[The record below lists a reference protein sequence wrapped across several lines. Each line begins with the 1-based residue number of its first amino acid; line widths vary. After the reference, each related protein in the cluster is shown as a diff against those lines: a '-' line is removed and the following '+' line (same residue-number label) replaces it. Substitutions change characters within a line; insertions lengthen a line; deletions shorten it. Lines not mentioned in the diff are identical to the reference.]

1 MARRSAREQMQPAR
15 ERIRSEAES
24 QRDLMQAMDDLSR
37 NMALLTEESLGGTQA
52 AREAFEKSAKQAMGV
67 IRKANEEV
75 MRAATEAHQAAKST
89 RGLRLTMLL
98 TMLGAGM
105 MAGAVLLTGLLIL
118 QPQLIQSLWKVS
130 QVLFPQP

>member
-1 MARRSAREQMQPAR
+1 MQPAR
-15 ERIRSEAES
+15 EKIRSEAES

-67 IRKANEEV
+67 IRTANEEV
-75 MRAATEAHQAAKST
+75 TRAATVAHQVAKST

-105 MAGAVLLTGLLIL
+105 MAGAVFLTVLLIS
-118 QPQLIQSLWKVS
+118 QPQLIQSLWRVS
-130 QVLFPQP
+130 HALSPRP